1 MTCGREGEGGK
12 LMRNSKTNFGSITSV
27 HGTHDYK
34 KSRAEYGN
42 IVEYEIWCVRESLH
56 SRDVEV
62 VIRREAIQFGS
73 EKNVLMNLKESSL
86 IPKQKW
92 QQN

>member
-42 IVEYEIWCVRESLH
+42 IVEYGIW
-56 SRDVEV
+56 
-62 VIRREAIQFGS
+62 
-73 EKNVLMNLKESSL
+73 
-86 IPKQKW
+86 
-92 QQN
+92 